1 MGIYSRFEDKW
12 YSFLDK
18 VNSKIP
24 IYKLIDPIDR
34 IIPSFLLF
42 LIVLILFFSIGLF
55 FIFGLGNYT
64 YTLVILDEDE
74 QVLSNVNFEFMGDN
88 SSSISGRTNQNG
100 TFVFASPQEY
110 LDGNLLINDP
120 NYSEYNVYWTLEP
133 GTNTIVLRASRP
145 SNNNDR
151 VPPPTSKELSI
162 GVYNEYDRRS
172 VIEDVQLV
180 FVCSS
185 SSLNEPVVAPS
196 GRYSFSIPVDCGVLS
211 ITASKNGFETKTSSV
226 DSSISSI
233 SIFLRPLDISA
244 SLKIF
249 VKNFDKS
256 AVENAS
262 IKVFDSVGNL
272 VKNLNS
278 DSFGAVEFDIDA
290 GSYKI
295 SASSNSGGFAEKNIV
310 VNVGSDDI
318 HELVLSKPDL
328 SKKLFFRIVNSSSD
342 VVENASVK
350 IFKNGILFKD
360 LVSSSSGIIE
370 QGVPEG
376 NNKFDVVV
384 FHDSYVLK
392 VVNNIGLRTSSE
404 GAVDVVLN
412 SADSS
417 NVSFLKVFL
426 VDEFSNPIDNAIVSL
441 KLDSNL
447 MLFQKSSDSNGSVVF
462 SNLYSGNFVVNASV
476 SGKEASERI
485 FIPTGS
491 NKELMLNLVVGTGS
505 VSVKVMDAISGEL
518 INADVDLYSNNE
530 VIASGSSVDG
540 IISFSD
546 IDHGTIV
553 VAKASMNGFYSKE
566 SYEELVV
573 ISNSVQ
579 NVNLFLF
586 PDSFIDSIEN
596 DDNLLVQF
604 MGLFE
609 DKELTSKNVFF
620 EGNSK
625 YYALFFVIAKQ
636 EFSNAVANFRVGSEE
651 LIQIG
656 NNSPAKIMNAYS
668 SSGNVVLSSSINVNN
683 VFDSPSVVSSVA
695 KLANVSYG
703 SLEER
708 SIQQV
713 IVEFDVADLADGSSI
728 PFYWQSRASDDGL
741 EIFSVAYFKEFVV
754 GENICEWDCPELVW
768 STFLKFDDSRIKL
781 EPFDNFVYN
790 LVPEKN
796 YEIEISLF
804 NNTQQAFFSEL
815 VLDNYPNALNFGQDI
830 PFSVEEFSI
839 NPFETHLS
847 SVSFFTS
854 EKGVAFSFVDLN
866 LMDADVSPSHKKFLF
881 SVRDKNA
888 LGVLLGFS
896 EISANTEYD
905 MFYVRVFDVNSMF
918 AVSGA
923 SVNIY
928 AGNSNN
934 AIISSSDEGTDV
946 NGFFRFKLPAQNEGN
961 LRIVVSKSGFISKEV
976 LLPVVNTPTTPI
988 DEGRDIIDTDF
999 ACVNI
1004 SESGTLIDKASSS
1017 FASFSITNNCTQDY
1031 DFVISS
1037 PFVDISSN
1045 TFSVKSNTNNLVRI
1059 SNFPYQGQYPVYVY
1073 AALPSGNVLL
1083 KQIEIVV
1090 KDSSSCFEISDT
1102 EFDISNDIATGQI
1115 TNKCS
1120 AHRFNIFYPQA
1131 VLDSSIVLFDYDK
1144 PGIPDKMEVHWAV
1157 SSLKSEQIIN
1167 EFRKESYFFNQ
1178 CEGSGSGIG
1187 GIIGSLGG
1195 GIAGYFALGLGL
1207 PYALLI
1213 GAVVGA
1219 ASGGTSAAIMGE
1231 DVMPAAMGGAIG
1243 GAAATGLSYGVGHLM
1258 GAGTGA
1264 TSVGEVAVADAG
1276 GYVTPTATG
1285 GINTV
1290 TGASASISSGT
1301 PIYQATSAGTAPVTG
1316 LQTTAKP
1323 SEILGGFMDSSGKLS
1338 GMATLPFSTSLL
1350 TGVFSLPSSDRA
1362 KAIANSENDVVSG
1375 AEGELASESPLGSGV
1390 VVIATEIGTQFA
1402 SLLWSGAMGMME
1414 GGFNRLE
1421 RNLGGGKSC
1430 EKISGVYMGWP
1441 YDTEGYFH
1449 GFPARP
1455 EYIAEGDEGIME
1467 ETMSYD
1473 YSIRKQGGDYHKIA
1487 YYMQGPEGTQ
1497 TMILHTKD
1505 KGGIGQSAKAFI
1517 GVDFSVDSLKHWNG
1531 FRTDESSGSAI
1542 IVPLPG
1548 EVYELG
1554 TYSADVVTLWDE
1566 EDSIEFCGQNVA
1578 VGQTIE
1584 CGKTKFTVT
1593 NVEPLGIVSFGGFQ
1607 PNAIEER
1614 KAEEYLEN
1622 GELYTWV
1629 TAPGEGSEV
1638 VVWLANGVVY
1648 GEYVGDTSDYNGV
1661 FDFNIMNIALDG
1673 EEYALLTVADY
1684 DGRKSNV
1691 NNSGDSN
1698 SSNTNLNDSNSV
1710 RIISNT
1716 TNSNDSN
1723 SSNNNST
1730 DSNSSSLV
1738 PDIVTEQFLIKL
1750 KGNPVSCV
1758 AFDGTKGIS
1767 GIGAIPKLKFSW
1779 DWDSISGDQC
1789 LINNPSGTYCDATQF
1804 SIMLLKRLE
1813 AIRNLLTN
1821 NDVANATA
1829 LQKFD
1834 TYLIKDG
1841 FSADF
1846 QSDFD
1851 YYYNNESLFSPTFFT
1866 DSEMGLSKIF
1876 GSPTYFSFNSRTGDV
1891 EPLPFTG
1898 IYRVDIDLEFLS
1910 DSQTFF
1916 LNGEPNVKI
1925 VVNIDLL
1932 YETASRNPLY
1942 NIPFNGS
1949 VGKRENEFHRD
1960 GYGVSLDG
1968 EELKINNQE
1977 VLSFNNSGT
1986 ALKNLDIVS
1995 ENSINYLNQTNRGN
2009 LLKIS
2014 NSTIEFSPSNITPVF
2029 GVVNSEDPNM
2039 FYSIQDSNQSI
2050 SMGAYGSFWSGFSS
2064 SVDPAMCSPFSDEA
2078 TLRETADSLL
2088 GEVSSSCSLITNTN
2102 RSNVYGISFDSGEQG
2117 VISNSAIFYSP
2128 IDKVDVS
2135 LVDACNGSS
2144 YFTSDPRIVLNNG
2157 VSLNYSS
2164 EVLNYVPSSVESLFD
2179 GLEQG
2184 YLCSGLNG
2192 DNELLVWWN
2201 ENKIMD
2207 LVEGNVL
2214 PDERDNFCF
2223 TDAAAEQAIQKLLD
2237 AQKSV
2242 KWDSDIAPI
2251 VDVDMP
2257 AYEEHSSSS
2266 SSSAGSTENY
2276 KNGPTNGFVWK
2287 PVSES
2292 DRKLVVLFP
2301 SSMKGIKSVAI
2312 YQNEKVVEKG
2322 KYSGIHNGNRAHFRF
2337 SRPGSAFNNV
2347 YLIATMNDGINYVY
2361 KISNGGNR
2369 IG

>member
-18 VNSKIP
+18 VNYKIP

-42 LIVLILFFSIGLF
+42 LIVLILFFSVGLF
-55 FIFGLGNYT
+55 FIFNLGNYT
-64 YTLVILDEDE
+64 YTLVILDENE

-88 SSSISGRTNQNG
+88 SSSISGRTNQDG
-100 TFVFASPQEY
+100 IFVFASPQEY

-145 SNNNDR
+145 SNNNER
-151 VPPPTSKELSI
+151 VPPPTARELSI

-172 VIEDVQLV
+172 VIEDVQLD
-180 FVCSS
+180 FSCSS

-350 IFKNGILFKD
+350 IFKDGVLFKD

-404 GAVDVVLN
+404 GAVDVVLD

-505 VSVKVMDAISGEL
+505 VSVKIMDAVSGEL

-530 VIASGSSVDG
+530 IIASGSSVNG
-540 IISFSD
+540 VISFSD
-546 IDHGTIV
+546 IDHGTVV
-553 VAKASMNGFYSKE
+553 VAKANMDGFYSKE

-636 EFSNAVANFRVGSEE
+636 EFDNAVANFRVGSEE
-651 LIQIG
+651 LVQIG

-668 SSGNVVLSSSINVNN
+668 SSGDVVLSSSINVNN
-683 VFDSPSVVSSVA
+683 VFDSPSIVSSVA

-703 SLEER
+703 SLDER

-781 EPFDNFVYN
+781 EPFDNYIYN

-815 VLDNYPNALNFGQDI
+815 VLDNYPNALNFGQDV

-866 LMDADVSPSHKKFLF
+866 LMDTDVSPNHKKFLF

-896 EISANTEYD
+896 EISADTEYD
-905 MFYVRVFDVNSMF
+905 MFFVRVFDVNSMF

-976 LLPVVNTPTTPI
+976 LLPVVNAPTTPI

-1004 SESGTLIDKASSS
+1004 SESGTLIDKAASS

-1090 KDSSSCFEISDT
+1090 KNSSSCFEISDT
-1102 EFDISNDIATGQI
+1102 EFDVFNDIATGQI

-1131 VLDSSIVLFDYDK
+1131 VLDSSTVLFDYDK

-1157 SSLKSEQIIN
+1157 SSLKSEQIIH

-1178 CEGSGSGIG
+1178 CEGSG
-1187 GIIGSLGG
+1187 
-1195 GIAGYFALGLGL
+1195 AG
-1207 PYALLI
+1207 
-1213 GAVVGA
+1213 
-1219 ASGGTSAAIMGE
+1219 
-1231 DVMPAAMGGAIG
+1231 
-1243 GAAATGLSYGVGHLM
+1243 
-1258 GAGTGA
+1258 
-1264 TSVGEVAVADAG
+1264 
-1276 GYVTPTATG
+1276 
-1285 GINTV
+1285 
-1290 TGASASISSGT
+1290 SSGR
-1301 PIYQATSAGTAPVTG
+1301 
-1316 LQTTAKP
+1316 
-1323 SEILGGFMDSSGKLS
+1323 LS

-1362 KAIANSENDVVSG
+1362 RAIANSESALISG
-1375 AEGELASESPLGSGV
+1375 GEGELVSESPLGSGV

-1421 RNLGGGKSC
+1421 QNLGGGKSC
-1430 EKISGVYMGWP
+1430 EKINGVYMGWP

-1566 EDSIEFCGQNVA
+1566 EDSIEFCGQDVA
-1578 VGQTIE
+1578 VGQTVE

-1648 GEYVGDTSDYNGV
+1648 GEYVGDTKDYNGV

-1691 NNSGDSN
+1691 NNSSDSN
-1698 SSNTNLNDSNSV
+1698 SSNV
-1710 RIISNT
+1710 
-1716 TNSNDSN
+1716 NSNDSN
-1723 SSNNNST
+1723 SSNLNST

-1738 PDIVTEQFLIKL
+1738 PDVVTEQFLIKL

-1876 GSPTYFSFNSRTGDV
+1876 SSPTYFSFNSRTGNV
-1891 EPLPFTG
+1891 EPLSSTG

-1986 ALKNLDIVS
+1986 ALKDLDIIS

-2064 SVDPAMCSPFSDEA
+2064 SIDPAMCSPFSDEA

-2164 EVLNYVPSSVESLFD
+2164 EVLNYVPSSIESLFD

-2207 LVEGNVL
+2207 LVEGNIL

-2361 KISNGGNR
+2361 KISNGGSR